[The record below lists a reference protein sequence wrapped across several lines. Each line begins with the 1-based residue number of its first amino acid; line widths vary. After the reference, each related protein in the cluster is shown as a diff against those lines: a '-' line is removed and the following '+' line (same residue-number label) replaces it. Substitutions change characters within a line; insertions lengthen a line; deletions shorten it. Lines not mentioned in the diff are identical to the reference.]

1 MEKLIY
7 KSPDLNDVIPDAE
20 ISDSDII
27 EKVLNGNKNFY
38 EVIMRR
44 YNQRLFRISR
54 SYINDEDEVQDILQE
69 SYVKAYENLDKFENR
84 SAFSTWL
91 VKIVINETLAR
102 KNKRKR
108 YTSLSQNDQQNEE
121 NDNYKIYS
129 IPSEMKNPE
138 EEASNNEL
146 KDALEKVI
154 DSLPEKYRT
163 VYVMREIEGM
173 SVADTSTGLEITE
186 SNVKVRL
193 NRAKE
198 MLRSSLTDIYKDT
211 EVFNFLG
218 SRCDKIVFNVL
229 SRIEGK

>member
-7 KSPDLNDVIPDAE
+7 KSPEMDNIAAE
-20 ISDSDII
+20 SDISDLEVINA
-27 EKVLNGNKNFY
+27 VLNGNKNMY
-38 EVIMRR
+38 EIIMRR

-54 SYINDEDEVQDILQE
+54 SFINDEDEVQDILQD
-69 SYVKAYENLDKFENR
+69 SYIKAYENLSKFENR
-84 SAFSTWL
+84 AAFSTWL
-91 VKIVINETLAR
+91 IRIVIHETIAR

-108 YTSLSQNDQQNEE
+108 YTSLSSNDENEE
-121 NDNYKIYS
+121 NNNYKIYS
-129 IPSEMKNPE
+129 IPSDMQNPE
-138 EEASNNEL
+138 EAASNNEL
-146 KDALEKVI
+146 KGALEKVI
-154 DSLPEKYRT
+154 DNLPEKYRT

-173 SVADTSTGLEITE
+173 SISETSTGLELTE

-198 MLRSSLTDIYKDT
+198 MLRNSLTDIYKDT

-229 SRIEGK
+229 SRIEEKL